1 MTLMNKIQL
10 TQEGFDNLKKEL
22 DELQNVRRP
31 ATIEKLQKA
40 RAMGD
45 LKENNA
51 YQSAREEL
59 GDLDGRIL
67 EIQYILK
74 DPAVVEKGN
83 GDVVELGN
91 SVSVIVDGEEKTL
104 LIVGEHESD
113 PMNGKISTTSP
124 IGMALM
130 GAKPGMTVAVATPA
144 GTKSYKVTSIR

>member
-1 MTLMNKIQL
+1 MTQPNKIQL

-22 DELQNVRRP
+22 EELQTVKRP
-31 ATIEKLQKA
+31 ATLEKLQKA

-74 DPAVVEKGN
+74 NPSIVEKGA
-83 GDVVELGN
+83 GDVVQLGN
-91 SVSVIVDGEEKTL
+91 TVTVLVDGEEKVL

-130 GAKPGMTVAVATPA
+130 GVKPGMTVAVTTPA